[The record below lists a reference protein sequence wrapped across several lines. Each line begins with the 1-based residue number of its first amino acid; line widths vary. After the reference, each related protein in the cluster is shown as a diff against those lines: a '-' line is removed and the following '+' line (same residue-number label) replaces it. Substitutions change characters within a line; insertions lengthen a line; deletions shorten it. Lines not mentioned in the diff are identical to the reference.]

1 MWNYQTLSGF
11 MLVIG
16 RKKASKKYC
25 LSGEIELLPAFSYK
39 ESDYVGIL
47 GGRAEI
53 AEIGRAHV

>member
-47 GGRAEI
+47 GGGNWEYSKF
-53 AEIGRAHV
+53 